1 MKVKAPRDPNAPK
14 RPRGRPR
21 KDDTTPRVKKE
32 GQDSSS
38 SSESGSEDDLEIDD
52 EPPEPR
58 PALLVV
64 TPPSDLGS
72 KALYDAVQAVWSPR
86 NKPAVGDNIRS
97 GVKLFG
103 EAVKGLRDAWKTKN
117 ESLRKAEL
125 PNSGNPEAAAALKT
139 AVARLRTNMETLMQ
153 RSLVHGHPAHLMRY
167 VSLPQLCV
175 CGPSTRIV
183 HGIWTYSWIL
193 ETACTYV
200 ETLSSR
206 ENASNIAMAI
216 IRRHATSKHNWCH
229 DDIRHCERPR
239 PRESCFKPLAFVER
253 GDLNWSCCTHVT
265 INVGSKFT
273 DI

>member
-72 KALYDAVQAVWSPR
+72 KALYDAV
-86 NKPAVGDNIRS
+86 
-97 GVKLFG
+97 
-103 EAVKGLRDAWKTKN
+103 KGLRDAWKTKN

-139 AVARLRTNMETLMQ
+139 AVSRLRTNMETLMQ

-167 VSLPQLCV
+167 VYLPQLCV

-183 HGIWTYSWIL
+183 HEIWTYNWIL

-200 ETLSSR
+200 ETMSSR

-216 IRRHATSKHNWCH
+216 IRRYALLSIIGVTMIFATVNGHGVCMGRDSRTSNH
-229 DDIRHCERPR
+229 
-239 PRESCFKPLAFVER
+239 LAFVFGHSLR
-253 GDLNWSCCTHVT
+253 GALNWSCCMHVT
-265 INVGSKFT
+265 MNVESKFT